1 MINFSNAELVKSA
14 TKLSEIPVLKMNE
27 VLLVGKSNV
36 GKSTLI
42 NNLTNKKKLAF
53 TSSKPGHT
61 QLLNYYNI
69 DNAFYLVDA
78 PGYGYAAKGVDLDAL
93 FGKMMEE
100 YFQNDRLKLV
110 IVLLDSRRELGDN
123 DIEIINYL
131 HERQIQVLILFT
143 KCDKINQKEKAA
155 LLKHIKEVNVN
166 DPYYFVSSLTKINL
180 DKVKGFIENAVK

>member
-1 MINFSNAELVKSA
+1 MINFANATFVKSA
-14 TKLSEIPVLKMNE
+14 TKLSEIPPDAKGE

-42 NNLTNKKKLAF
+42 NNLTNKKKLAY

-69 DNAFYLVDA
+69 DNAFYMVDA

-100 YFQNDRLKLV
+100 YFKNPRLKLV
-110 IVLLDSRRELGDN
+110 CVLLDSRRELGEN
-123 DIEIINYL
+123 DVEIINYL
-131 HERQIQVLILFT
+131 HDTKIPLLVLFT
-143 KCDKINQKEKAA
+143 KADKINQKEKAA
-155 LLKHIKEVNVN
+155 LLKHIKEVGVE
-166 DPYYFVSSLTKINL
+166 DDYFFVSSLTKTNL
-180 DKVKGFIENAVK
+180 DKVKGYIESKVK

>member
-1 MINFSNAELVKSA
+1 MINFANASFVKSA
-14 TKLSEIPVLKMNE
+14 TKLSEIPSLAMSE

-69 DNAFYLVDA
+69 DNSFYLVDA
-78 PGYGYAAKGVDLDAL
+78 PGYGYASKGVDLDAL

-100 YFQNDRLKLV
+100 YFQNTRLKLV

-131 HERQIQVLILFT
+131 HSQNIQTLILFT

-166 DPYYFVSSLTKINL
+166 DPYYFVSSLTKVNL
-180 DKVKGFIENAVK
+180 DKVKGFIETAVK